1 MWRITKT
8 ADFLCLKLMLIGEYT
23 HTLDEKKRLSLPSKF
38 RKELGRKIVITHG
51 LDNSIFVY
59 PEKEWAK
66 VSEKLSALGVGQSD
80 SRGFNRFMLGGAVEV
95 SVDSIGRILIP
106 DFLKEF
112 AKLKNKVVLIGVHS
126 RVEIWNQKTWTDYK
140 KRIQNKADA
149 LAEKLGDIGAI

>member
-1 MWRITKT
+1 
-8 ADFLCLKLMLIGEYT
+8 
-23 HTLDEKKRLSLPSKF
+23 
-38 RKELGRKIVITHG
+38 
-51 LDNSIFVY
+51 
-59 PEKEWAK
+59 
-66 VSEKLSALGVGQSD
+66 
-80 SRGFNRFMLGGAVEV
+80 MLGGAVEV